1 MGNTTKEEDEDVE
14 VVVTVVAEIVV
25 VKTTMKR
32 EDKRISKTGVD
43 EAALVEEVIVQII
56 QMLNVTISKSMDVM
70 QKIAMPRRKWKK
82 RQI

>member
-1 MGNTTKEEDEDVE
+1 
-14 VVVTVVAEIVV
+14 VVTVVAEIVV